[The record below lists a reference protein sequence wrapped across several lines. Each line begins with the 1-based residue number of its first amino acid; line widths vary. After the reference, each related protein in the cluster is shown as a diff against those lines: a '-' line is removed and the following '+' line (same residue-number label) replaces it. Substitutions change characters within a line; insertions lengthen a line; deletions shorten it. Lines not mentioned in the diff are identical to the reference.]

1 MQHRIAVLERDACN
15 FKKCGHECQKFCPP
29 ELMGDKVI
37 EFIDPEGYPVI
48 DEVLCIGCGICTRK
62 CPFDA
67 IDIVNIATEIG
78 DDKVHQY
85 GVNTFRLYRL
95 PIPKAGCV
103 TGLVGKNG
111 VGKTTAVNIL
121 SGSIVPNLGRVEAPP
136 TWDDILDAYQ
146 GTELRPHFEKISQ
159 GKIKASVKPQ
169 AIYLIPKAW
178 KDPIGKLVDQYDET
192 GRGKELLKQ
201 LSLNEDVDKLPEE
214 LSGGELQRLAV
225 VVAAERDA
233 DIYFFDEPSS
243 FNDVYQRL
251 QVSKVI
257 RELAKRGRSV
267 LLVEHDLTF
276 LDYACDF
283 VHIIYGDPGVY
294 GIVSGPMT
302 TSEGINSLLDGMI
315 PGENIRFRDT
325 PVTFDAFSPP
335 SADVSYLP
343 LLEYTD
349 LKKSYPPY
357 TLEAQGGTI
366 KQSEVIG
373 VLGANALGKTT
384 FLKILASQLE
394 PDEGKALSKATISY
408 KPQYLSSDFAGTV
421 QELLSTTS
429 GDRWSSS
436 QNLNQLIK
444 PLRVDKLLDK
454 NVASLSGG
462 ELQKTAVAV
471 ALLKEADIYALD
483 EPSAFTDI
491 EDRIAM
497 AKAIQRYVKSLDKSA
512 VIIDHDIMLVDIVS
526 DSLII
531 FTGKP
536 GIAGHASPPMPKEK
550 GMNLFLSDV
559 AITYRRDAVT
569 GRPRVNKPSSRLD
582 REQKEKGQYYYIARR
597 GAAAEKGS

>member
-15 FKKCGHECQKFCPP
+15 FKKCGHECHKFCPP

>member
-1 MQHRIAVLERDACN
+1 VQHRIAVLERDACN

-29 ELMGDKVI
+29 ELMGEKVI
-37 EFIDPEGYPVI
+37 EFTDPEGYPVI
-48 DEVLCIGCGICTRK
+48 DEILCIGCGICTRK

-78 DDKVHQY
+78 EDKVHQY
-85 GVNTFRLYRL
+85 GPNTFRLYRL
-95 PIPKAGCV
+95 PIPKPGSV

-111 VGKTTAVNIL
+111 VGKTTSINIL
-121 SGSIVPNLGRVEAPP
+121 SGSLMPNLGRLENPP
-136 TWDDILDAYQ
+136 TWDEILRVYQ
-146 GTELRPHFEKISQ
+146 GTELRPHFEKVSQ
-159 GKIKASVKPQ
+159 GQIKVSVKPQ
-169 AIYLIPKAW
+169 AIYLIPRAW
-178 KDPIGKLVDQYDET
+178 KENVWKLVDQYDET
-192 GRGKELLKQ
+192 GRGRELLRQ
-201 LSLNEDVDKLPEE
+201 LSLNEDVDKLPDE

-251 QVSKVI
+251 QVSKVV
-257 RELAKRGRSV
+257 RDLARRGRSV

-302 TSEGINSLLDGMI
+302 TSEGINSLLDGRI
-315 PGENIRFRDT
+315 PGENMRFRDSA
-325 PVTFDAFSPP
+325 VTFDVFSPP
-335 SADVSYLP
+335 SQEVAALP
-343 LLEYTD
+343 LLEYTP

-357 TLEAQGGTI
+357 TLEAEGGVI
-366 KQSEVIG
+366 KQGEVVG

-384 FLKILASQLE
+384 FLKILASQLD
-394 PDEGKALSKATISY
+394 PDEGKALSKAKISY
-408 KPQYLSSDFAGTV
+408 KPQYLTSDFGGTV
-421 QELLSTTS
+421 QELLTASS
-429 GDRWSSS
+429 GDNWSSG
-436 QNLNQLIK
+436 QNMGQLLK

-454 NVASLSGG
+454 NVPSLSGG
-462 ELQKTAVAV
+462 ELQKTAVAAV
-471 ALLKEADIYALD
+471 LLKEADIYALD

-497 AKAIQRYVKSLDKSA
+497 AKAIQRYVKALDKSA

-531 FTGKP
+531 FTGRP
-536 GIAGHASPPMPKEK
+536 GISGHASAPMAKEK

-559 AITYRRDAVT
+559 SITYRRDANT
-569 GRPRVNKPSSRLD
+569 GRPRVNKPDSRLD
-582 REQKEKGQYYYIARR
+582 REQKARGQYYYVARK
-597 GAAAEKGS
+597 AAPAEESD

>member
-1 MQHRIAVLERDACN
+1 
-15 FKKCGHECQKFCPP
+15 
-29 ELMGDKVI
+29 MGEKVI
-37 EFIDPEGYPVI
+37 EFTDPEGYPII
-48 DEVLCIGCGICTRK
+48 DEILCIGCGICTRK
-62 CPFDA
+62 CPFEA

-78 DDKVHQY
+78 EDKVHQY
-85 GVNTFRLYRL
+85 GPNSFRLYRL
-95 PIPKAGCV
+95 PIPKAGSV

-111 VGKTTAVNIL
+111 VGKTTSINIL
-121 SGSIVPNLGRVEAPP
+121 SGSLMPNLGRLEAPP
-136 TWDDILDAYQ
+136 SWDDILGVYQ
-146 GTELRPHFEKISQ
+146 GTELRPHFEKLSQ
-159 GKIKASVKPQ
+159 GLIKASVKPQ

-178 KDPIGKLVDQYDET
+178 KEPIGKLVDRYDET
-192 GRGKELLKQ
+192 GSGRELLRQ
-201 LSLNEDVDKLPEE
+201 LSLGEDLDKLPEE

-251 QVSKVI
+251 QVSKVV
-257 RELAKRGRSV
+257 RGLARTGKNV

-315 PGENIRFRDT
+315 PGENMRFRDN
-325 PVTFDAFSPP
+325 PVTFDIFSPP
-335 SADVSYLP
+335 SSDITKAP

-357 TLEAQGGTI
+357 TLQAEGGVI
-366 KQSEVIG
+366 KAGEVVG

-394 PDEGKALSKATISY
+394 PDEGKALTKAKIAY
-408 KPQYLSSDFAGTV
+408 KPQYLSSDFEGTV
-421 QELLSTTS
+421 QDLLNATS
-429 GDRWSSS
+429 GDRWSSG
-436 QNLNQLIK
+436 QNLAQLLK

-454 NVASLSGG
+454 SVYSLSGG

-512 VIIDHDIMLVDIVS
+512 IIIDHDIMLVDIVA

-531 FTGKP
+531 FTGSP
-536 GIAGHASPPMPKEK
+536 GVSGHASPPMAKEK

-559 AITYRRDAVT
+559 SITYRRDAST
-569 GRPRVNKPSSRLD
+569 GRPRVNKPDSRLD
-582 REQKEKGQYYYIARR
+582 REQKDKGQYYYVARK
-597 GAAAEKGS
+597 AAPAAEKEKR